1 MGRGENDAN
10 GSLTAGDLRQNSME
24 LPPSMLN
31 AEVARYFEA
40 DKEVPAFAIVDG
52 EVPVG
57 LIDRLGFMSRFASRY
72 GREIY
77 AGKPITRLMDPAPL
91 VVESTTPV
99 DAVANMIFADRP
111 GALTTGFILVRD
123 GAFDGVAT
131 GIDLLQALAAS
142 LAAAN
147 ERLLLTQETL
157 VQSEKMAALGA
168 LVAGVAHEV
177 NTPIG
182 SALTAA
188 TAFAERVRGFAE
200 RTTQGGMRRSDISR
214 FVDGALEAT
223 SLIHSNIG
231 RAAALIAGF
240 KQLAVDQSDDVRC
253 RFQLKRRLEDVL
265 MSLSPRL
272 RKAGV
277 ATELVCSDS
286 LEMDGYPGA
295 LAQIVTNLTMN
306 ALTHAFDDRADKRL
320 TVTVRSLNGEAV
332 SLEISDNGRG
342 VPAEVKPRIFDPFF
356 TTRRG
361 SGGSGLGLHIVYNL
375 TTQRFGGSITVE
387 DAAPS
392 GARFRVVL
400 PLSAPGA

>member
-1 MGRGENDAN
+1 MARGENYAN
-10 GSLTAGDLRQNSME
+10 VYLTAGDLRQNSLA
-24 LPPSMLN
+24 LPPGMLN
-31 AEVARYFEA
+31 AEVAHYFEA
-40 DKEVPAFAIVDG
+40 DREVPAFAIVDG

-99 DAVANMIFADRP
+99 DAVANLIFADRP

-123 GAFDGVAT
+123 GTFDGVAT

-253 RFQLKRRLEDVL
+253 CFQLKRRLEDVL

-277 ATELVCSDS
+277 ATELTCPDT

-320 TVTVRSLNGEAV
+320 TVTVAPLSDEAV
-332 SLEISDNGRG
+332 SLEIADNGRG
-342 VPAEVKPRIFDPFF
+342 VPAEVKPHIFDPFF

-375 TTQRFGGSITVE
+375 TTQRFGGSIAVE

>member
-1 MGRGENDAN
+1 MAHGENYAN
-10 GSLTAGDLRQNSME
+10 AYLTAGDLRQNSLA
-24 LPPSMLN
+24 LPPGMLN
-31 AEVARYFEA
+31 AEVAHYFEA
-40 DKEVPAFAIVDG
+40 DREVPAFAIVDG

-99 DAVANMIFADRP
+99 DAVANLIFADRP
-111 GALTTGFILVRD
+111 GALATGFILVRD
-123 GAFDGVAT
+123 GTFDGVAT

-231 RAAALIAGF
+231 RAAALIVGF

-253 RFQLKRRLEDVL
+253 CFQLKRRLEDVL

-277 ATELVCSDS
+277 TTELTCPDT

-320 TVTVRSLNGEAV
+320 TVTVAPLSDEAV
-332 SLEISDNGRG
+332 SLEIADNGRG
-342 VPAEVKPRIFDPFF
+342 VPAEVKLRIFDPFF

-375 TTQRFGGSITVE
+375 TTQRFGGSIAVE

>member
-1 MGRGENDAN
+1 MRRGENDVH
-10 GSLTAGDLRQNSME
+10 GSLTAGDLRQNSLA
-24 LPPSMLN
+24 LPPGMLN
-31 AEVARYFEA
+31 AEVAHYFEA
-40 DKEVPAFAIVDG
+40 DREVPAFAIVDG
-52 EVPVG
+52 GVPVG

-99 DAVANMIFADRP
+99 DAVANLIFADRP
-111 GALTTGFILVRD
+111 GALTTGFILVRN
-123 GAFDGVAT
+123 GTFDGVAT

-200 RTTQGGMRRSDISR
+200 RTTQGGIRRSDISR
-214 FVDGALEAT
+214 FVDSALEAT

-253 RFQLKRRLEDVL
+253 CFQLKRRLEDVL

-277 ATELVCSDS
+277 ATELVCSDT

-320 TVTVRSLNGEAV
+320 TVTVAPLNGEAV

-342 VPAEVKPRIFDPFF
+342 VPAEVKPHIFDPFF

-375 TTQRFGGSITVE
+375 TTQRFGGSIAVE

-400 PLSAPGA
+400 PLSAPGG